1 MTPRE
6 IALSYL
12 ESFSSGDPEKIS
24 AHVSE
29 NFTNNQMGL
38 IGSGCTGRNVYR
50 GKLKGFLS
58 TFENLHY
65 TVEDVL
71 CEGNRVAVCYRM
83 HAQDQGRPLE
93 IPGVMM
99 ITISDGL
106 IDVRSDYWDGLTY
119 FKQIG
124 AELPL

>member
-12 ESFSSGDPEKIS
+12 EAFSSGEPDQIV

-29 NFTNNQMGL
+29 NFQNNQMGL
-38 IGSGCTGRNVYR
+38 IGSGCTGRDIYR
-50 GKLKGFLS
+50 QKLKGFLS
-58 TFENLHY
+58 TFKNLRY
-65 TVEDVL
+65 TVEDVI
-71 CEGNRVAVCYRM
+71 CEDNRVAVSYQM
-83 HAQDQGRPLE
+83 NAEDQGRPIE
-93 IPGVMM
+93 THGVMI
-99 ITISDGL
+99 ITISGDL

-124 AELPL
+124 AELPI